1 MTNIL
6 YITASARK
14 DGSLSRMLGDRFV
27 NGWTRRHES
36 GDVVR
41 RDVGTNPPPIIS
53 QDWIAAAF
61 TPGAERTGA
70 QKEMLALS
78 DQLISEVGRADMIV
92 IATPMYNY
100 GMPGALKA
108 WVDQVVRVNETFT
121 FDLARGDYP
130 LEPVLSGKTLVL
142 LTSSG
147 EFGFA
152 QGEAREEMGHLIPH
166 LKTVSK
172 YLGAEQIHSVSIEYQ
187 EFGDARHDQSIA
199 TAKEQVDELLKGLA
213 QGRARA
219 LA

>member
-6 YITASARK
+6 YINASARK
-14 DGSLSRMLGDRFV
+14 HGSLSRMLGDRFV
-27 NGWTRRHES
+27 NGWTGRDGV
-36 GDVVR
+36 GDVR
-41 RDVGTNPPPIIS
+41 HRDVGTNPPPIIS
-53 QDWIAAAF
+53 EDWIAAAF
-61 TPGAERTGA
+61 TPRAERNGA
-70 QKEMLALS
+70 QHEMLALS
-78 DQLISEVGRADMIV
+78 DQLISEVSQADVIV

-152 QGEAREEMGHLIPH
+152 QGGTREEMGHLVPH
-166 LKTVSK
+166 LTTVSK

-187 EFGDARHDQSIA
+187 EFGDARHSRSIA
-199 TAKEQVDELLKGLA
+199 TAKEQVDELLKDLSHA
-213 QGRARA
+213 AA
-219 LA
+219 

>member
-1 MTNIL
+1 MTKIL
-6 YITASARK
+6 YVTASARQN
-14 DGSLSRMLGDRFV
+14 GSLSRMLGDRFV
-27 NGWTRRHES
+27 TGWMRHDDLGE
-36 GDVVR
+36 VVHR
-41 RDVGTNPPPIIS
+41 NVGMDPPAIIS
-53 QDWIAAAF
+53 DDWIAAAF
-61 TPGAERTGA
+61 TPKATRTDSQ
-70 QKEMLALS
+70 QKLLELS
-78 DQLISEVGRADMIV
+78 DRLITEVRRADLIV

-147 EFGFA
+147 EFGFGH
-152 QGEAREEMGHLIPH
+152 GEAREEMGHLIPH

-172 YLGAEQIHSVSIEYQ
+172 YLGAKWIHSVSIEYQ

-199 TAKEQVDELLKGLA
+199 TAKEQVDELLRSFASDK
-213 QGRARA
+213 ARVSA
-219 LA
+219 

>member
-14 DGSLSRMLGDRFV
+14 NGSLSRMLGDRFV
-27 NGWTRRHES
+27 NGWMRHDGLGS
-36 GDVVR
+36 VIR

-53 QDWIAAAF
+53 EDWIAAAF
-61 TPGAERTGA
+61 TPGAERTDA
-70 QKEMLALS
+70 QQEMLELS
-78 DQLISEVGRADMIV
+78 DQLISEVSQADMIV

-108 WVDQVVRVNETFT
+108 WVDQIVRVNETFT

-152 QGEAREEMGHLIPH
+152 PGEAREEMGHLIPH

-172 YLGAEQIHSVSIEYQ
+172 YFGAEHVHSVFIEYQ

-199 TAKEQVDELLKGLA
+199 TAKEQVDEILDDLA
-213 QGRARA
+213 QGRTPE